1 MKVGTA
7 WPAFFC
13 IQDGNLKG
21 VCHGDDFCLVARR
34 KQLQILGKVLEKR
47 FEMKQAELTRC
58 SAEGA
63 EELQILSQTIK
74 TDLPNDKN
82 DFGS

>member
-1 MKVGTA
+1 MFKAGSMKVGIA

-34 KQLQILGKVLEKR
+34 KQLQIFGKVLEKR
-47 FEMKQAELTRC
+47 FEVKQAELTRF
-58 SAEGA
+58 SAGGVGGVA
-63 EELQILSQTIK
+63 
-74 TDLPNDKN
+74 DLESNDQ
-82 DFGS
+82 D

>member
-21 VCHGDDFCLVARR
+21 VCHGDDFCLVAR
-34 KQLQILGKVLEKR
+34 V
-47 FEMKQAELTRC
+47 KQAELTRF
-58 SAEGA
+58 SAGGV
-63 EELQILSQTIK
+63 EELQILSRTIQ
-74 TDLPNDKN
+74 D
-82 DFGS
+82 